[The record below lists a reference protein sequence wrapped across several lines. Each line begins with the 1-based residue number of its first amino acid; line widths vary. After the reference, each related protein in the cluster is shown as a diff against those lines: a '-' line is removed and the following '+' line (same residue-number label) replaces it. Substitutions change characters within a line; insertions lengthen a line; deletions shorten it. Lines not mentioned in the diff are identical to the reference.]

1 MKKIII
7 VILLWLSVT
16 ACTKA
21 PILQTYTIDIIDM
34 KATHAKQ
41 YRHKIVKVSYPQ
53 SLREEMSHKMNFS
66 YSINDR
72 GTYLNSE
79 WSNEM
84 SKLLQVTLIES
95 LERSKFF
102 KAVLSD
108 TSTLRENYRLESQ
121 VFAFEHR
128 VRGDQSHAIVSI
140 QFTLIDADTGGL
152 IKQKKFSYQEPT
164 PSTNAKGYAY
174 ATNKAIQRLMVDLMR
189 WLGKRA

>member
-1 MKKIII
+1 MIKTLLG
-7 VILLWLSVT
+7 ILLWFSVI
-16 ACTKA
+16 ACSKA
-21 PILQTYTIDIIDM
+21 PVLQTYTLDSIHIN
-34 KATHAKQ
+34 ATKVKQ

-53 SLREEMSHKMNFS
+53 SLREEITHRMNFS

-95 LERSKFF
+95 LEQSKLF

-128 VRGDQSHAIVSI
+128 VRGKQSHAIVSI

-152 IKQKKFSYQEPT
+152 IKQKRFSYKEPT
-164 PSTNAKGYAY
+164 PSSNAKGYAY
-174 ATNKAIQRLMVDLMR
+174 ATNNAIKKLMLDLMR
-189 WLGKRA
+189 WLGTRG